1 MSLIDSIERNE
12 RGSMEEKF
20 AVIDTETTWDDV
32 VMSIGIVI
40 ADAHTKE
47 VVDTKYFLINPEYT
61 RGGMYSSALKMAGI
75 EETNVDTR
83 ENVLLTIDT
92 WLKEKKV
99 NRLLAYNAAFDR
111 NHLPELRAYKWCDIM
126 RLAAYRQ
133 YNTKIPAEVEC
144 YGTGRMKRGYG
155 VESILRMIGEDKQY
169 KETHN
174 AYFDA
179 LDELKIVQLLGYN
192 METYDNA
199 IIGSR

>member
-1 MSLIDSIERNE
+1 
-12 RGSMEEKF
+12 
-20 AVIDTETTWDDV
+20 
-32 VMSIGIVI
+32 
-40 ADAHTKE
+40 
-47 VVDTKYFLINPEYT
+47 
-61 RGGMYSSALKMAGI
+61 
-75 EETNVDTR
+75 
-83 ENVLLTIDT
+83 
-92 WLKEKKV
+92 
-99 NRLLAYNAAFDR
+99 
-111 NHLPELRAYKWCDIM
+111 M

>member
-1 MSLIDSIERNE
+1 
-12 RGSMEEKF
+12 MEDKNRF

-40 ADAHTKE
+40 ADADTKE
-47 VVDTKYFLINPEYT
+47 VVDAKYFLIDPEYT
-61 RGGMYSSALKMAGI
+61 RGGMYSGALKMPGI
-75 EETNVDTR
+75 KETIVDTR
-83 ENVLLTIDT
+83 ENVLSCIDA
-92 WLKEKKV
+92 WLKENKV
-99 NRLLAYNAAFDR
+99 DRLLAYNAAFDR
-111 NHLPELRAYKWCDIM
+111 KHLPELRVYTWCDIM

-144 YGTGRMKRGYG
+144 CRTGKMKRGYG
-155 VESILRMIGEDKQY
+155 VEPILRMLGEDKQY

-179 LDELKIVQLLGYN
+179 LDELKIVQLLGYS
-192 METYDNA
+192 MEVYDYA

>member
-1 MSLIDSIERNE
+1 
-12 RGSMEEKF
+12 MEDKNRF

-40 ADAHTKE
+40 ADASTKE
-47 VVDTKYFLINPEYT
+47 KIEAKYFLVDPEYM
-61 RGGMYSSALKMAGI
+61 RGGMYSSALKMPGI
-75 EETNVDTR
+75 EETNVNTR
-83 ENVLLTIDT
+83 ENVLSSIDA
-92 WLKEKKV
+92 WLKENKV
-99 NRLLAYNAAFDR
+99 DRLLAYNAAFDR
-111 NHLPELRAYKWCDIM
+111 NHLPELRVYTWCDIM

-144 YGTGRMKRGYG
+144 CRTGKMKRGYG
-155 VESILRMIGEDKQY
+155 VEPILRMLGEDKQY

-179 LDELKIVQLLGYN
+179 LDELKIVQLLGYS
-192 METYDNA
+192 MEVYDHA